1 MLHVDKELLKK
12 IGLAT
17 AFVGFA
23 VVMGFVI
30 YRVFFGALLN
40 PKTVGTN
47 TNNTNG
53 SGGNL
58 PSTNVNG
65 TAGII
70 TTNVNGQTTAI
81 LPSIDTVARGGNTL
95 ASPVPIGSPDS
106 FTVTDRGAEFYDKTD
121 GKFYTLNEKGEKI
134 PLSDVS
140 YLAAENITWNPKG
153 NQAIIEF
160 PDGSNVTYDFD
171 TQTQSTLPKE
181 MEDFSFSPT
190 GDEVAF
196 KFLTHDREDRW
207 LGVSTPDGS
216 QSRGI
221 SLLGDN
227 EDKVKIDWSPS
238 GQVVALMNKSINA
251 IDNEV
256 FFVGL
261 NGENFKSTIVQ
272 GRGFESK
279 WSPLGDKILY
289 SVYSDQTDYN
299 PQIWVVDALGED
311 IGKNRVNLG
320 ITTWADKCTFSGNT
334 SIYCAVPQV
343 LDYGSGLVPEIANDT
358 SDVIYRVDLATGG
371 KTIVANPV
379 DAKGQNNLT
388 VESMYLSPD
397 GKILYVKDKRTG
409 GIRQIKLQ

>member
-23 VVMGFVI
+23 VLMGFVI
-30 YRVFFGALLN
+30 YRVFFGPLIN
-40 PKTVGTN
+40 PPTVGTN
-47 TNNTNG
+47 ANGNTNG
-53 SGGNL
+53 SGNL

-65 TAGII
+65 SAGVI
-70 TTNVNGQTTAI
+70 TTNINGKTTTV

-95 ASPVPIGSPDS
+95 ATPVPIGSPAS
-106 FTVTDRGAEFYDKTD
+106 FDVTERGPQFYDSGD
-121 GKFYTLNEKGEKI
+121 GKFYALNNKGEKVA
-134 PLSDVS
+134 LTDAS
-140 YLAAENITWNPKG
+140 YLAAENITWNPSG
-153 NQAIIEF
+153 DQAIIEF
-160 PDGSNVTYDFD
+160 PDGSNVMYDFN

-181 MEDFSFSPT
+181 MQDFSFSPT

-196 KFLTHDREDRW
+196 KFLTHDRDDRW

-227 EDKVKIDWSPS
+227 EDKVKVDWSPS
-238 GQVVALMNKSINA
+238 GQVVALMNKSING

-279 WSPLGDKILY
+279 WSPLGDTILY
-289 SVYSDQTDYN
+289 SVYSDETDYN
-299 PQIWVVDALGED
+299 PQIWVVNALGDD
-311 IGKNRVNLG
+311 IGKNRTNLG
-320 ITTWADKCTFSGNT
+320 ITTWADKCTFSSNT
-334 SIYCAVPQV
+334 TIYCAVPQN
-343 LDYGSGLVPEIANDT
+343 LEYGSGLVPGIADDT
-358 SDVIYRVDLATGG
+358 SDVIYRIDTSTGS

-379 DAKGQNNLT
+379 DAKGQNDLT
-388 VESMYLSPD
+388 VEALYLSPD
-397 GKILYVKDKRTG
+397 GKTLYLKDKRSG
-409 GIRQIKLQ
+409 GIRSIQLQ